1 MKILTIYI
9 LCLFTV
15 SCIRA
20 NEKVDSNKM
29 NSEKIIQK
37 TQQDSSF
44 YWEAL
49 NEDQKAEILKSKEIN
64 RTAIDFY
71 HGKIKVGDNNIT
83 INLLDTI
90 TSFHNSK
97 AISSFYF
104 FLFNKICNTAD
115 GALSEILGSYCQRV
129 ILNSPSYVID
139 YFSRN
144 DKIMRKYAELLGYE
158 LYFKEDG
165 TSEIE
170 YGYSDF
176 KKILSGKLENKE
188 KYNNILKR
196 FYKEIEISMN
206 SMN

>member
-20 NEKVDSNKM
+20 NEKVYSNKM
-29 NSEKIIQK
+29 NNEKIVQK
-37 TQQDSSF
+37 AQQDSSF

-49 NEDQKAEILKSKEIN
+49 NENQKAEILKSKEIN
-64 RTAIDFY
+64 IAAIDFY
-71 HGKIKVGDNNIT
+71 HGKIKIGDNNIT

-90 TSFHNSK
+90 TSLHNSK

-104 FLFNKICNTAD
+104 FLFNKICTTAD
-115 GALSEILGSYCQRV
+115 GALSEMLGSYCQKV
-129 ILNSPSYVID
+129 MLNSPSYVLD

-144 DKIMRKYAELLGYE
+144 DNAMKKYAELLGYE

-165 TSEIE
+165 TSEIK
-170 YGYSDF
+170 YSFSDF
-176 KKILSGKLENKE
+176 KKILSNKFGSNE
-188 KYNNILKR
+188 KYNDLLKR
-196 FYKEIEISMN
+196 FYKEIETNMKG
-206 SMN
+206 MD